1 MKTIRVL
8 VMVVMGASA
17 FCGFAQEGAPAAST
31 PSGNAVLLNRTKAAP
46 ATHEMIPADKY
57 PFAALQ
63 NALQRGPRTGIGS
76 ETGSAAAS
84 AGLGVKAP
92 PDWEPSKDVALTE
105 TAREAVA
112 LSAKL
117 ANEQNNPVPGPDGR
131 VVYTFGVGQP
141 TLVATPL
148 RVSSIEL
155 QPGEKILGEPQIG
168 DSVRWVVT
176 PILSGSGDAATPI
189 LVVKPKMTGLD
200 TTMIVATDRRTYYLR
215 LVSKPGDYV
224 SRVAFLYPDDQPLQW
239 KLFLEQQAKEHEDHI
254 DSSRIAQTGNDAVD
268 KLYFDYTFKVKSG
281 ADSIRP
287 VRVLDDGEKTYIEMP
302 SVTAFQ
308 ELPTLVVEGP
318 EGNEMVNFRVK
329 GTTFVVD
336 RLFTKAALL
345 LGVGKHQ
352 QLVEIERK
360 DALTPHTPTQG
371 TEVK

>member
-1 MKTIRVL
+1 MKTVRVL
-8 VMVVMGASA
+8 VLVAMGSSA
-17 FCGFAQEGAPAAST
+17 FCGFAQEVAPSAGAPA
-31 PSGNAVLLNRTKAAP
+31 GGVVMLNRTKSASAKP
-46 ATHEMIPADKY
+46 EIVPPDKY
-57 PFAALQ
+57 PFVAIQKALEQ
-63 NALQRGPRTGIGS
+63 GPGADI
-76 ETGSAAAS
+76 ESAAIG
-84 AGLGVKAP
+84 AGLGVKVP
-92 PDWEPSKDVALTE
+92 PGWEPSGDVALSE
-105 TAREAVA
+105 TAREAIA

-117 ANEQNNPVPGPDGR
+117 SNEQNNPVPGPDGR

-155 QPGEKILGEPQIG
+155 QAGEKILGEPQIG
-168 DSVRWVVT
+168 DAVRWIVT

-189 LVVKPKMTGLD
+189 LVVKPKMAGLD

-215 LVSKPGDYV
+215 LVSKPGEYV

-239 KLFLEQQAKEHEDHI
+239 KLFLEQQAKEHKGHVDA
-254 DSSRIAQTGNDAVD
+254 SRISQTGNDAVD

-302 SVTAFQ
+302 NMTAFQ
-308 ELPTLVVEGP
+308 ELPTLVIEGP

-329 GTTFVVD
+329 GTTFIVD
-336 RLFTKAALL
+336 RLFVKAALL

-352 QLVEIERK
+352 ELVEIERK
-360 DALTPHTPTQG
+360 DALPPHT
-371 TEVK
+371 EAK

>member
-1 MKTIRVL
+1 MKTVRVL
-8 VMVVMGASA
+8 VLIAMGVSA
-17 FCGFAQEGAPAAST
+17 FCGFAQEVAPSAGAP
-31 PSGNAVLLNRTKAAP
+31 GGGVVMLNRTKAAP
-46 ATHEMIPADKY
+46 AKPEIVPTDKY
-57 PFAALQ
+57 PFTAIQKALEQ
-63 NALQRGPRTGIGS
+63 GPGAGI
-76 ETGSAAAS
+76 EPAAAS
-84 AGLGVKAP
+84 AGLGVRVP
-92 PDWEPSKDVALTE
+92 PGWEPSGDVPLSE

-117 ANEQNNPVPGPDGR
+117 SNEQNNPVPGPDGR

-155 QPGEKILGEPQIG
+155 QAGEKILGEPQIG
-168 DSVRWVVT
+168 DAVRWIVT

-189 LVVKPKMTGLD
+189 LVVKPKMAGLD

-239 KLFLEQQAKEHEDHI
+239 KLFLEQQAKEHKDHV
-254 DSSRIAQTGNDAVD
+254 DASRISQTGNDAVD

-302 SVTAFQ
+302 NVTAFQ
-308 ELPTLVVEGP
+308 ELPTLVIEGP

-329 GTTFVVD
+329 GTTLVVD
-336 RLFTKAALL
+336 RLFVKAALL

-352 QLVEIERK
+352 ESVQIERK
-360 DALTPHTPTQG
+360 DALTPHT
-371 TEVK
+371 EAK

>member
-1 MKTIRVL
+1 MKTVRVL
-8 VMVVMGASA
+8 VLVVMGVSA
-17 FCGFAQEGAPAAST
+17 FCGFAQEVAPSAGAP
-31 PSGNAVLLNRTKAAP
+31 GGGVVMLNRTKAAP
-46 ATHEMIPADKY
+46 AKPEIVPADKY
-57 PFAALQ
+57 PFIALQ
-63 NALQRGPRTGIGS
+63 KALERSPGAGI
-76 ETGSAAAS
+76 EPEAAS
-84 AGLGVKAP
+84 VGLGGKVP
-92 PDWEPSKDVALTE
+92 PGWEPSGDVALSE

-117 ANEQNNPVPGPDGR
+117 SNEQNNPVPGPDGR
-131 VVYTFGVGQP
+131 VVYTFGIGQP

-155 QPGEKILGEPQIG
+155 QAGEKILGEPQIG
-168 DSVRWVVT
+168 DSVRWIVT

-189 LVVKPKMTGLD
+189 LVVKPKMAGLD

-239 KLFLEQQAKEHEDHI
+239 KLFLEQQAKEHRDHL
-254 DSSRIAQTGNDAVD
+254 DASRISQTGNDAVD

-281 ADSIRP
+281 SGSIRP
-287 VRVLDDGEKTYIEMP
+287 MRVLDDGEKTYIEMP

-308 ELPTLVVEGP
+308 ELPTLVIEGL

-329 GTTFVVD
+329 GTTLVVD
-336 RLFTKAALL
+336 RLFVKAALL

-352 QLVEIERK
+352 EFVEIERK
-360 DALTPHTPTQG
+360 DSLVPPT
-371 TEVK
+371 EAK

>member
-1 MKTIRVL
+1 MGMKTIRLLVL
-8 VMVVMGASA
+8 IAMCVSA
-17 FCGFAQEGAPAAST
+17 FCGFAQEGASSLGVGAPAGGAI
-31 PSGNAVLLNRTKAAP
+31 VLNRTRPAP
-46 ATHEMIPADKY
+46 AKPDIVPADKY

-63 NALQRGPRTGIGS
+63 KALEQGPGTEISS
-76 ETGSAAAS
+76 EIGSAAAAS
-84 AGLGVKAP
+84 VGLGVKVP
-92 PDWEPSKDVALTE
+92 PGWEPSQDVALSE

-117 ANEQNNPVPGPDGR
+117 SSEQNSPVPGPDGR

-155 QPGEKILGEPQIG
+155 QAGEKILGEPQIG

-176 PILSGSGDAATPI
+176 PISSGSGDAAMPI
-189 LVVKPKMTGLD
+189 LVVKPKVTGLD

-215 LVSKPGDYV
+215 LVSKPGEYV

-239 KLFLEQQAKEHEDHI
+239 KLFLEQQAKEHKEHVEA
-254 DSSRIAQTGNDAVD
+254 SRISQTGNDAVD
-268 KLYFDYTFKVKSG
+268 KLYFDYTFKVKSR

-308 ELPTLVVEGP
+308 ELPTLVIEGP
-318 EGNEMVNFRVK
+318 AGNEMVNFRVK

-336 RLFTKAALL
+336 RLFVKAALL

-352 QLVEIERK
+352 ELVEIERK
-360 DALTPHTPTQG
+360 DALTSCM
-371 TEVK
+371 EAK

>member
-1 MKTIRVL
+1 MRTIRVL
-8 VMVVMGASA
+8 VLVAMGVSA
-17 FCGFAQEGAPAAST
+17 FCGFAQDGTSGTSAPAGG
-31 PSGNAVLLNRTKAAP
+31 PVMLNRTKATQAKQEIVP
-46 ATHEMIPADKY
+46 VDKY
-57 PFAALQ
+57 PFVAIQKALEK
-63 NALQRGPRTGIGS
+63 GPGADI
-76 ETGSAAAS
+76 ESAAAS
-84 AGLGVKAP
+84 VGLGAKVP
-92 PDWEPSKDVALTE
+92 PGWEPSRDVVLSE

-117 ANEQNNPVPGPDGR
+117 SNEQNNPVPGPDGR

-148 RVSSIEL
+148 CVSSIEL
-155 QPGEKILGEPQIG
+155 QAGEKILGEPQIG
-168 DSVRWVVT
+168 DSVRWVVS
-176 PILSGSGDAATPI
+176 PISSGSGDAATPI

-215 LVSKPGDYV
+215 LVSKPGEYV

-239 KLFLEQQAKEHEDHI
+239 KLFLEQQEKQHKDRVN
-254 DSSRIAQTGNDAVD
+254 SSRISQTGNEAVD

-287 VRVLDDGEKTYIEMP
+287 MRVLDDGEKTYIEMP
-302 SVTAFQ
+302 RVTAFQ
-308 ELPTLVVEGP
+308 ELPTLVIEGP

-336 RLFTKAALL
+336 RLFVKAALL

-352 QLVEIERK
+352 EFVEIERK
-360 DALTPHTPTQG
+360 DALTPHT
-371 TEVK
+371 EAK

>member
-8 VMVVMGASA
+8 VLVVVMGASA
-17 FCGFAQEGAPAAST
+17 SCGFAQEGAPAAST
-31 PSGNAVLLNRTKAAP
+31 PGGSALVLNRTKAAP
-46 ATHEMIPADKY
+46 AAREIVPTDKY

-63 NALQRGPRTGIGS
+63 KALEKGPGAEIGA
-76 ETGSAAAS
+76 AAAS
-84 AGLGVKAP
+84 VGLGVKAP
-92 PDWEPSKDVALTE
+92 PGWEPTKDVALTE

-117 ANEQNNPVPGPDGR
+117 SSEQNSPVPGPDGR

-155 QPGEKILGEPQIG
+155 QAGEKILGEPQIG

-176 PILSGSGDAATPI
+176 PISSGSGDSATPI

-224 SRVAFLYPDDQPLQW
+224 SRVAFIYPDDQPLQW
-239 KLFLEQQAKEHEDHI
+239 KLFLAQQAKEHKDHVEAA
-254 DSSRIAQTGNDAVD
+254 RISQTGNDAVD

-308 ELPTLVVEGP
+308 ELPTLVIEGP

-336 RLFTKAALL
+336 RLFVKAALL

-360 DALTPHTPTQG
+360 DALTPHTPTERR
-371 TEVK
+371 EVK